1 METKLQYISIQN
13 FTTTSGKIYD
23 FSLSYQV
30 FGLPLNSAPVV
41 LVNHALTGNSNVA
54 GENGW
59 WNAVVGDGKIID
71 TQKYTVLSFNI
82 PGNGFDGYLVDNEQD
97 FICKDTAIIFIL
109 GLEQL
114 GIQKLHSIIGGSLGG
129 AIGWEMLAI
138 QPDLAE
144 NLVPIATDFQTT
156 DWLHSQCLVQE
167 FLLQQTEQPVEK
179 ARIHAML
186 CYRTPQSINERFQKS
201 VDEEKGILKSQDWL
215 NYHGKA
221 LNERF
226 TLSAY
231 RLMNQLLK
239 TVNAPQE
246 ALKNIQANIHLISVD
261 SDIFFPSTEI
271 KKCFEYLKKDKE
283 NVFYHEI
290 NSIHGHDAFLM
301 EYPQLEKILK
311 TIYNA

>member
-1 METKLQYISIQN
+1 METKLQHIIIQN
-13 FTTTSGKIYD
+13 FTTVSGKTYD

-30 FGLPLNSAPVV
+30 FGLPLHSAPVV

-59 WNAVVGDGKIID
+59 WNAVVGNGKIID

-97 FICKDTAIIFIL
+97 FVCKDAANIFLL

-186 CYRTPQSINERFQKS
+186 CYRTPQSINERFQNYL
-201 VDEEKGILKSQDWL
+201 DEKKGILKSQDWL
-215 NYHGKA
+215 EYHGKA

-239 TVNAPQE
+239 TVDAPQE
-246 ALKNIQANIHLISVD
+246 SLKKIQANIHLVAVD
-261 SDIFFPSTEI
+261 SDIFFPTSEI
-271 KKCFEYLKKDKE
+271 KKCFEYLKTDKE

-301 EYPQLEKILK
+301 EYEQLEKILNR
-311 TIYNA
+311 IYNP

>member
-1 METKLQYISIQN
+1 METKLQHIIIQN
-13 FTTTSGKIYD
+13 FTTVSGKTYD

-30 FGLPLNSAPVV
+30 FGLPLHSAPVV

-59 WNAVVGDGKIID
+59 WNAVVGNGKIID

-97 FICKDTAIIFIL
+97 FVCKDAANIFLL

-186 CYRTPQSINERFQKS
+186 CYRTPQSINERFQKYL
-201 VDEEKGILKSQDWL
+201 DEKKGILKSQDWL
-215 NYHGKA
+215 EYHGKA

-239 TVNAPQE
+239 TVDAPQE
-246 ALKNIQANIHLISVD
+246 SLKKIQANIHLVAVD
-261 SDIFFPSTEI
+261 SDIFFPTSEI
-271 KKCFEYLKKDKE
+271 KKCFEYLKTDKE

-301 EYPQLEKILK
+301 EYEQLEKILNR
-311 TIYNA
+311 IYNP